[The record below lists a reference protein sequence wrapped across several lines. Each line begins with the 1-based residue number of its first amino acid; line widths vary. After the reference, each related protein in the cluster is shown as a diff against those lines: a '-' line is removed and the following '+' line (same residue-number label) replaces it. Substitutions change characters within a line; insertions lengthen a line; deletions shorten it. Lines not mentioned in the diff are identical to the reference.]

1 MASEGRPT
9 LGRSDLF
16 VTANSSNWF
25 LQLLGFKTDSI
36 PENADV
42 SLTWTN
48 LPQSWQVFVLIAA
61 VLGLVYIVGWLYA
74 RESDTCTRRV
84 KVVLAGLRIAVVLV
98 LLAVFLGP
106 AITYS
111 QKRTIPAQILV
122 LRDASQ
128 SMMTADRYL
137 DAESAAAAAAVLRGT
152 GDDVRKTP
160 PTGDEIKDARKRR
173 PSRAEIVD
181 RIFATRSGLLIEELK
196 QHGRVQIA
204 DFSSNLT
211 RHETKSRSASA
222 RPDLDPPDRIKGRSP
237 AHQGPDGPSGP
248 TSDVPTLASVANGQE
263 TNLYRA
269 LQEALAEKQL
279 AAVVLFT
286 DGQHTGGDDPVLIA
300 RRARELGVKLLI
312 VGVGDPSSRKNL
324 EISEIYADRQV
335 FKGAEFEIQTLLRSE
350 GYPNEKV
357 QVELTER
364 RIPANGGPPSEEKT
378 VDSKAITI
386 PPEGGQVRIAFSRS
400 VDIPGR
406 RLFSIRVERRPD
418 EISQDDNQPRDP
430 AEVHVL
436 DSQARVLLVAGG
448 PSWEYR
454 GVQRLLQDDESVNL
468 SCWMQTNSPARAQ
481 DGNTIITRLPETEDE
496 LGKYDVVLLFDPDP
510 RDFDEKFVGLLTNFV
525 AKKARGLMFLAGPKF
540 SSRFLTEVPS
550 RKLAEILPVNFG
562 DAGRIQS
569 STLLA
574 TNTRPWPL
582 KIVAANVD
590 HPIMRFYPDPRATME
605 LWNTLPGIFWSFP
618 AESKKPGARTLI
630 EHSDDTL
637 RQVEGR
643 RPLLVT
649 SRHGAGRTAYIG
661 FNGTWRWKSEGRNS
675 EFFARFWLQSV
686 RYLIEGR
693 LLEGKRRGYV
703 ATERARYQRKD
714 LVVVTA
720 ELNDPQSKPIVA
732 PEITAT
738 VSIDG
743 KPAEPVTLKP
753 LPNRPGQYQATM
765 TALNLG
771 RHVLS
776 IKLPDDPSTEPTITT
791 AFFVAPPS
799 AEIRDLRLNKAK
811 LKQLAD
817 ESGGKYFEMDQ
828 FLGLA
833 AEVPD
838 RSRPLEVGGKPLP
851 LWDKAYLLGLLVVL
865 LCVEWSVRKY
875 FKLL

>member
-1 MASEGRPT
+1 
-9 LGRSDLF
+9 

-25 LQLLGFKTDSI
+25 LKLLGFETDSI

-42 SLTWTN
+42 SVTWTN

-61 VLGLVYIVGWLYA
+61 VAVMVYIVGWLYA
-74 RESDTCTRRV
+74 RETDTCSRRV
-84 KVVLAGLRIAVVLV
+84 KAVLAGLRIAVVLV

-106 AITYS
+106 AVTYS

-128 SMMTADRYL
+128 SMTTADRYL

-152 GDDVRKTP
+152 GVDVRKTP
-160 PTGDEIKDARKRR
+160 PTGEEVKDVRARR
-173 PSRAEIVD
+173 PARAEIVD
-181 RIFATRSGLLIEELK
+181 RIFAAGGGKLIDELK
-196 QHGRVQIA
+196 RQGRVQIA

-211 RHETKSRSASA
+211 RHEAEAKAESGKRKAEGGSRSRIRENPAVNSA
-222 RPDLDPPDRIKGRSP
+222 DSRILTNS
-237 AHQGPDGPSGP
+237 ATVVDGVPS
-248 TSDVPTLASVANGQE
+248 LASVASGQE
-263 TNLYRA
+263 TNLHRA

-279 AAVVLFT
+279 AAIVLFT

-350 GYPNEKV
+350 GYPNERV

-364 RIPANGGPPSEEKT
+364 RVPPNGGAPSDEKT
-378 VDSKAITI
+378 VESKAITI
-386 PPEGGQVRIAFSRS
+386 PPEGGQVRVAFTRS

-406 RLFSIRVERRPD
+406 RLYSIRVEKRPD
-418 EISQDDNQPRDP
+418 EISKDDNQPRDP
-430 AEVHVL
+430 TEVNIL
-436 DSQARVLLVAGG
+436 DSQARVLLIAGG

-468 SCWMQTNSPARAQ
+468 SCWMQTNNPARAQ
-481 DGNTIITRLPETEDE
+481 DGNTIITRLPETEED
-496 LGKYDVVLLFDPDP
+496 LGRYDVVLLFDPDP

-525 AKKARGLMFLAGPKF
+525 TKKARGLMYLAGTKF
-540 SSRFLTEVPS
+540 SSRFLTEDPS
-550 RKLAEILPVNFG
+550 RKLAEMLPVTFG

-574 TNTRPWPL
+574 TNTREWPL

-590 HPIMRFYPDPRATME
+590 HPIMRFFPDPRATME
-605 LWNTLPGIFWSFP
+605 LWNALPGIFWSFP
-618 AESKKPGARTLI
+618 AEAARPGARTLV

-649 SRHGAGRTAYIG
+649 SRHGAGRTAYLG

-675 EFFARFWLQSV
+675 EFFARFWLQTV

-693 LLEGKRRGYV
+693 LLEGKRRGYL
-703 ATERARYQRKD
+703 ATERVRYQRKD

-720 ELNDPQSKPIVA
+720 ELNDPQSKPIVV
-732 PEITAT
+732 PEIAAT

-743 KPAEPVTLKP
+743 KPGEPVTLKP
-753 LPNRPGQYQATM
+753 LPNRPGHYQATM

-828 FLGLA
+828 FLSLA

-838 RSRPLEVGGKPLP
+838 RSRFVEVGGKPLP